1 AKTAPPRTRNAGF
14 ARKRHPH
21 ACQTPVSREN
31 GTPQTMKGTL
41 AVFWIQ
47 LSTFVLFNLLILAML
62 TTQIPARAI
71 AFTTGQHARGGEG
84 AYTVWHLI
92 ADIEAETREE
102 EHGSEHEHPRIPPE
116 FPTTDPDEPTGR
128 HHLRA

>member
-1 AKTAPPRTRNAGF
+1 
-14 ARKRHPH
+14 
-21 ACQTPVSREN
+21 
-31 GTPQTMKGTL
+31 M
-41 AVFWIQ
+41 FWIQ

-71 AFTTGQHARGGEG
+71 AFATTGQHAGGGEG

-92 ADIEAETREE
+92 ADIEAETREAAD
-102 EHGSEHEHPRIPPE
+102 EHGQEHEHPRIPPE

-128 HHLRA
+128 HHLRP

>member
-1 AKTAPPRTRNAGF
+1 
-14 ARKRHPH
+14 
-21 ACQTPVSREN
+21 
-31 GTPQTMKGTL
+31 M
-41 AVFWIQ
+41 FWIQ

-62 TTQIPARAI
+62 TTQLPARAI
-71 AFTTGQHARGGEG
+71 AFSTGQHAGGGDG

-92 ADIEAETREE
+92 ADIEAETRTAEE
-102 EHGSEHEHPRIPPE
+102 PDTRHEHPHIPPG

>member
-1 AKTAPPRTRNAGF
+1 
-14 ARKRHPH
+14 
-21 ACQTPVSREN
+21 
-31 GTPQTMKGTL
+31 M
-41 AVFWIQ
+41 FWIQ

-62 TTQIPARAI
+62 TTQLPARTI
-71 AFTTGQHARGGEG
+71 AFSTGQHAGGGEG

-92 ADIEAETREE
+92 ADIEAKSRTTDEPDTR
-102 EHGSEHEHPRIPPE
+102 HEHPHIPPG

>member
-1 AKTAPPRTRNAGF
+1 
-14 ARKRHPH
+14 
-21 ACQTPVSREN
+21 
-31 GTPQTMKGTL
+31 M
-41 AVFWIQ
+41 FWIQ

-62 TTQIPARAI
+62 ATQLPARTI
-71 AFTTGQHARGGEG
+71 AFSTGQHAGGGEG

-92 ADIEAETREE
+92 ADIEAETRVAAE
-102 EHGSEHEHPRIPPE
+102 EHRVEQKHPPIPPG

>member
-1 AKTAPPRTRNAGF
+1 
-14 ARKRHPH
+14 
-21 ACQTPVSREN
+21 
-31 GTPQTMKGTL
+31 M
-41 AVFWIQ
+41 FWIQ

-62 TTQIPARAI
+62 ASQLPARAI
-71 AFTTGQHARGGEG
+71 VFSAGQHAGGGEG

-92 ADIEAETREE
+92 ADIDAETRAEE
-102 EHGSEHEHPRIPPE
+102 EQHGPEHEHPRIPTG

>member
-1 AKTAPPRTRNAGF
+1 
-14 ARKRHPH
+14 
-21 ACQTPVSREN
+21 
-31 GTPQTMKGTL
+31 M
-41 AVFWIQ
+41 FWIQ

-62 TTQIPARAI
+62 ATQLPMRAI
-71 AFTTGQHARGGEG
+71 AFSTGQHAGGGEG

-92 ADIEAETREE
+92 ADVEAETRATDEPDT
-102 EHGSEHEHPRIPPE
+102 SREHPHIPPG